1 MMEQPRSCQKFVK
14 EHAPLGFQLSRFFQL
29 FIVLVMYNFGGKV
42 KPYTATACTL
52 LIFVGKL

>member
-1 MMEQPRSCQKFVK
+1 MMEQPRSYQKFVK

-42 KPYTATACTL
+42 KPYTATAC
-52 LIFVGKL
+52 KP